1 MLWRL
6 IDLDPTWGLW
16 RLMLRLPI
24 CLYRAHLGWLLGERF
39 LLLTHLGRKTGL
51 PRQTVLEVVRK
62 DAATDTFF
70 VASGWGEKANWFRNI
85 QQTPEVIV
93 QVGRR
98 RLAALATRLTEAE
111 AERELRDYA
120 ARYPR
125 AFRFL
130 ASLIAGQH
138 LSHTEADFRTLA
150 QSFPLVALRPRDL
163 MP

>member
-1 MLWRL
+1 MPRRL
-6 IDLDPTWGLW
+6 VDLHPGH
-16 RLMLRLPI
+16 RLLRLALRLPI
-24 CLYRAHLGWLLGERF
+24 WLYRLHLGWFIGERF
-39 LLLTHLGRKTGL
+39 LLLTHLGRKSGL
-51 PRQTVLEVVRK
+51 PRQTVLEVVRH
-62 DAATDTFF
+62 DLATDTFF
-70 VASGWGEKANWFRNI
+70 VASGWGETANWFRNI

-98 RLAALATRLTEAE
+98 RLEAFAKRLTEAE

-150 QSFPLVALRPRDL
+150 QSFPLVALRPRDVI
-163 MP
+163 P